1 MIIKLLRKLLKY
13 LIRRKERKE
22 RIAYVRA
29 NPHKFRSSKLDKNF
43 NKNFQSVYKKL
54 EKKMRYYDT
63 I

>member
-1 MIIKLLRKLLKY
+1 MIIKLLRKLLRY
-13 LIRRKERKE
+13 LVRRKERKE

-43 NKNFQSVYKKL
+43 NKHFQSIHKKL
-54 EKKMRYYDT
+54 EKRMRYYDT